1 MTSRDRVF
9 RKSAVCSPI
18 THAAADD
25 DDAIITRYFC
35 LNCLFLVQVA
45 KTAQYTHHV
54 PQNNYDYDYSGH
66 YDANQYEGQYD
77 AGHYE
82 SGHYY

>member
-1 MTSRDRVF
+1 M
-9 RKSAVCSPI
+9 
-18 THAAADD
+18 
-25 DDAIITRYFC
+25 
-35 LNCLFLVQVA
+35 QVA

-54 PQNNYDYDYSGH
+54 PQLNNYDYDYSGQ

>member
-1 MTSRDRVF
+1 MF
-9 RKSAVCSPI
+9 A
-18 THAAADD
+18 
-25 DDAIITRYFC
+25 
-35 LNCLFLVQVA
+35 VQVA

-54 PQNNYDYDYSGH
+54 PQLNHYDYDYAGQYDSGH
-66 YDANQYEGQYD
+66 YD